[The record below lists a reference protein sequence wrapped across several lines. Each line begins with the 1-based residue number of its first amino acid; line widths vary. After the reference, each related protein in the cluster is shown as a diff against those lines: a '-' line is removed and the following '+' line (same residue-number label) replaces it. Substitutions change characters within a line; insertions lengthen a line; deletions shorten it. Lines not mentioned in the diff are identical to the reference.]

1 MFVENMFFENMFVK
15 YMFVKIVFS
24 IHVLVQVQ
32 NLDQVI

>member
-15 YMFVKIVFS
+15 YMFFKIDFS

-32 NLDQVI
+32 KLDQVI